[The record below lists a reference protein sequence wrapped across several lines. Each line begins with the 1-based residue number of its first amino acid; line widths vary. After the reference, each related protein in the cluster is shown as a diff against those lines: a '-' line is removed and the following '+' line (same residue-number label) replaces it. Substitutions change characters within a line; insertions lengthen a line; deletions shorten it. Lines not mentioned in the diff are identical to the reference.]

1 MNVLYDPLFR
11 GHEKVVQSLLNFAT
25 ENNIDPNILFAK
37 GEDGDT
43 SLHLASR
50 NGHAKVVQLLLDFV
64 TENKNDPN
72 ILLTKDKYGDTLLHL
87 AIVCAQTAIK
97 NVKSAQTRK
106 KNIETRISK

>member
-1 MNVLYDPLFR
+1 M
-11 GHEKVVQSLLNFAT
+11 VQSLLNFAT
-25 ENNIDPNILFAK
+25 ENNIDPNTLFAK

-87 AIVCAQTAIK
+87 AIVCSQTAIK
-97 NVKSAQTRK
+97 NVLCAQTRK
-106 KNIETRISK
+106 KH